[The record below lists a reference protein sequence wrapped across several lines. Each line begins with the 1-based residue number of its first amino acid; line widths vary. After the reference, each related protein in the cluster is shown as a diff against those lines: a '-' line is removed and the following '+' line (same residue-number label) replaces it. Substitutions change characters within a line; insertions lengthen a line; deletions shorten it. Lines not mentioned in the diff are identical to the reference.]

1 MRANNRRK
9 HVSAMGWLSVI
20 VSSSKGMARM
30 TSSLDMCRSSSA
42 SNLMSVGGRV
52 LAILD
57 FLVLLL
63 LLMLLLFLAML
74 VESPEMESHKTPK
87 ATSMLRVFVEMLPA
101 SETSLSSSKVVC
113 SRAL

>member
-1 MRANNRRK
+1 M
-9 HVSAMGWLSVI
+9 SAMGWLSVI

-42 SNLMSVGGRV
+42 SYLMSVGGRG
-52 LAILD
+52 LAIVD

-63 LLMLLLFLAML
+63 MLLLYLML
-74 VESPEMESHKTPK
+74 VESFEMESHKTQK
-87 ATSMLRVFVEMLPA
+87 ATSVLGVFVEMLPA
-101 SETSLSSSKVVC
+101 RETSLSSSKVVC